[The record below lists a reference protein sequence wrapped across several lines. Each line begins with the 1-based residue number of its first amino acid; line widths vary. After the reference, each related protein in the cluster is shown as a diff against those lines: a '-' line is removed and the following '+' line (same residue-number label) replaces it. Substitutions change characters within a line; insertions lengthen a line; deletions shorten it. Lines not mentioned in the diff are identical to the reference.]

1 MSKFM
6 DNQGNISIE
15 YMLIVGMAFIITLMI
30 VNFINT
36 EQELGNALGAARSGA
51 SEGINMNNFAIYP
64 KEAFKTYEIEKPTI
78 LSPSSIKI
86 VKIEAMN
93 QGFNTNYE
101 KTKIQLKIFVS
112 CTKQLKNEEKDSLGD
127 RINYNVRKSISIC
140 FKTENLT
147 NSIYNPAFSP
157 KYVFTT
163 ADIKWM

>member
-6 DNQGNISIE
+6 DVQGNIAIE
-15 YMLIVGMAFIITLMI
+15 YMLIVGMAFIISLMI

-36 EQELGNALGAARSGA
+36 EQELNTALGAARSGV

-64 KEAFKTYEIEKPTI
+64 EKVFKTYESEKSTLI
-78 LSPSSIKI
+78 LPSSIKI
-86 VKIEAMN
+86 MKIEAVN
-93 QGFNTNYE
+93 QGYNVNYG
-101 KTKIQLKIFVS
+101 KTKIQLKVFVS
-112 CTKQLKNEEKDSLGD
+112 CNKQFKTEEKNSLGD
-127 RINYNVRKSISIC
+127 RINYNVRKSISIS

-163 ADIKWM
+163 ADVKWT